1 MAIDSNLL
9 KELADISAE
18 DAVELLCT
26 EFGFGHSWISFINT
40 KNRAE
45 IKSFLGAIYLR
56 GISASE
62 VGPIEFWGGPP
73 NQKGYQRGTLLTYL
87 CDVILLN
94 WVLHGNYAD
103 MVQGLHETNKLYLTQ

>member
-9 KELADISAE
+9 NELAEISAE
-18 DAVELLCT
+18 DAVALLCV
-26 EFGFGHSWISFINT
+26 EFGLGCSWISFVST
-40 KNRAE
+40 KNRVE

-56 GISASE
+56 GIAASD

-87 CDVILLN
+87 CDNILSQWALY
-94 WVLHGNYAD
+94 GNYVE
-103 MVQGLHETNKLYLTQ
+103 MVQGTHETDQLYVTQ

>member
-9 KELADISAE
+9 KELSEISAE
-18 DAVELLCT
+18 DAVELLCK
-26 EFGFGHSWISFINT
+26 EFGLGRCWITFINT

-56 GISASE
+56 GIAASD

-73 NQKGYQRGTLLTYL
+73 SQKGYQKGTLLTYL
-87 CDVILLN
+87 CDTILSH
-94 WVLHGNYAD
+94 WALHGNYAE
-103 MVQGLHETNKLYLTQ
+103 MVQGTHETDQLYVTQ